1 MDKNKVKFGLRNVHY
16 AKMTIG
22 VDGTPTYAAPVAWPG
37 AVSLG
42 LDAEGD
48 TTPFYADDTA
58 YYVSVANN
66 GYSGDF
72 ESALVPDEFREEIM
86 GDVKDADGVQIEDAS
101 VQPEAFALL
110 FEFEGDKNAIRHVLY
125 NCKMTRP
132 SVESE
137 TTEDSVEPKT
147 ETGTITASPLV
158 LPEPIA
164 IGTGE
169 TAKTIST
176 IVKGK
181 TTADTTTDVYQ
192 GWYDAVHLPGVQNP
206 NITGQPSGVSVAA
219 GATATFTVTA
229 ESIDGGTLSYQWQKA
244 VGGGTFANISGANSA
259 SYQTAATVAGDDGT
273 LYRCLVTNTKGG
285 LSVTATT
292 VAAML
297 TVAG

>member
-22 VDGTPTYAAPVAWPG
+22 EDGTPTYAVPVAWPG
-37 AVSLG
+37 AVSIG

-48 TTPFYADDTA
+48 TTPFYADDTQYFVA
-58 YYVSVANN
+58 VSNN

-72 ESALVPDEFREEIM
+72 ESAMIPDEFREEIM

-125 NCKMTRP
+125 NCKMTRS
-132 SVESE
+132 SVESS
-137 TTEDSVEPKT
+137 TMEDSTEPQT
-147 ETGTITASPLV
+147 ETGTITASPLA
-158 LPEPIA
+158 LPEPIT

-181 TTADTTTDVYQ
+181 TTQDTTSTVYQ
-192 GWYDAVHLPGVQNP
+192 GWYDAVHLPG
-206 NITGQPSGVSVAA
+206 A
-219 GATATFTVTA
+219 
-229 ESIDGGTLSYQWQKA
+229 
-244 VGGGTFANISGANSA
+244 
-259 SYQTAATVAGDDGT
+259 AATP
-273 LYRCLVTNTKGG
+273 
-285 LSVTATT
+285 
-292 VAAML
+292 
-297 TVAG
+297 

>member
-125 NCKMTRP
+125 NCKMTRS

-158 LPEPIA
+158 LPKPIT

-169 TAKTIST
+169 TAKTLST
-176 IVKGK
+176 VVKGK

-192 GWYDAVHLPGVQNP
+192 GWYDAVHLPG
-206 NITGQPSGVSVAA
+206 A
-219 GATATFTVTA
+219 
-229 ESIDGGTLSYQWQKA
+229 
-244 VGGGTFANISGANSA
+244 
-259 SYQTAATVAGDDGT
+259 AATP
-273 LYRCLVTNTKGG
+273 
-285 LSVTATT
+285 
-292 VAAML
+292 
-297 TVAG
+297 

>member
-16 AKMTIG
+16 AKLTVG
-22 VDGTPTYAAPVAWPG
+22 EDGTPTYAVPVAWPG

-48 TTPFYADDTA
+48 TTPFYADDTQYFVA
-58 YYVSVANN
+58 VSNN

-72 ESALVPDEFREEIM
+72 ESAMIPDEFREEIM

-125 NCKMTRP
+125 NCKMTRS

-147 ETGTITASPLV
+147 ETGTVTASPLA

-181 TTADTTTDVYQ
+181 TTADTTSTVYQ
-192 GWYDAVHLPGVQNP
+192 GWYNAVHLPGAP
-206 NITGQPSGVSVAA
+206 
-219 GATATFTVTA
+219 
-229 ESIDGGTLSYQWQKA
+229 
-244 VGGGTFANISGANSA
+244 
-259 SYQTAATVAGDDGT
+259 
-273 LYRCLVTNTKGG
+273 
-285 LSVTATT
+285 TT
-292 VAAML
+292 P
-297 TVAG
+297 

>member
-125 NCKMTRP
+125 NCKMTRS

-158 LPEPIA
+158 LPEPIT

-181 TTADTTTDVYQ
+181 TTQDTTSTVYQ
-192 GWYDAVHLPGVQNP
+192 GWYDAVHLPG
-206 NITGQPSGVSVAA
+206 
-219 GATATFTVTA
+219 
-229 ESIDGGTLSYQWQKA
+229 
-244 VGGGTFANISGANSA
+244 
-259 SYQTAATVAGDDGT
+259 AATT
-273 LYRCLVTNTKGG
+273 P
-285 LSVTATT
+285 
-292 VAAML
+292 
-297 TVAG
+297 

>member
-16 AKMTIG
+16 AKLTIG

-147 ETGTITASPLV
+147 ETGTITASPLA
-158 LPEPIA
+158 LPEPIT

-192 GWYDAVHLPGVQNP
+192 GWYDAVHLPG
-206 NITGQPSGVSVAA
+206 
-219 GATATFTVTA
+219 
-229 ESIDGGTLSYQWQKA
+229 
-244 VGGGTFANISGANSA
+244 
-259 SYQTAATVAGDDGT
+259 AATT
-273 LYRCLVTNTKGG
+273 P
-285 LSVTATT
+285 
-292 VAAML
+292 
-297 TVAG
+297 